1 MTVGE
6 YIAKLK
12 NNPMFMRN
20 VTSWRVRARARG
32 DATAHFR
39 PSLDAARGRCAAR
52 AGASSGRT
60 FTSARR
66 WRRRSRGGTS
76 SWSRRRRRAR
86 RSATT
91 CRCSTRFCKNESAR
105 ALYLFPTKA
114 LASDQASELYA
125 MIEAMGADVK
135 AYTYDG
141 DTPGLGAH
149 GDPAGRPRRGDQP
162 GHAASGH
169 PAAPREVGE
178 AV

>member
-20 VTSWRVRARARG
+20 VTSWRVVPERAAALRRISGVAR
-32 DATAHFR
+32 
-39 PSLDAARGRCAAR
+39 SARGRCAAR
-52 AGASSGRT
+52 AGDRAAVHPPEPGDRGGARAAGLCRGHADGVGQDAVLQRAG
-60 FTSARR
+60 ARR
-66 WRRRSRGGTS
+66 NFEGRVRPRAVPVSDEGAGERSGIGAVRHDRGHGRGHQGVHLRWRH
-76 SWSRRRRRAR
+76 A
-86 RSATT
+86 
-91 CRCSTRFCKNESAR
+91 
-105 ALYLFPTKA
+105 
-114 LASDQASELYA
+114 
-125 MIEAMGADVK
+125 
-135 AYTYDG
+135 
-141 DTPGLGAH
+141 GLGAH